1 MRRENVANIAVEDA
15 LYEVA
20 SMVREVTLARLR
32 IICVSF
38 WSHDQ
43 VNESGLLLRQALL
56 QPRLD
61 IGALRDGMLKL
72 QVADE
77 FGGVARAG
85 IDRNA
90 NIVVSVG

>member
-15 LYEVA
+15 LYEV
-20 SMVREVTLARLR
+20 TLARLR

-38 WSHDQ
+38 WSYDQ

-61 IGALRDGMLKL
+61 IGALGDGMLKL

-77 FGGVARAG
+77 FGGVARDG
-85 IDRNA
+85 VDRNA